1 MRPTNGRK
9 VFWMNSNGGAW
20 TLCVPPSKSRRL
32 GASAFKSGGS
42 TAWSTSIVLPAVPML
57 NLYSPG

>member
-1 MRPTNGRK
+1 VDVVRTALEEQEAR
-9 VFWMNSNGGAW
+9 
-20 TLCVPPSKSRRL
+20 
-32 GASAFKSGGS
+32 ASAFKSGGS